1 MEKTPLRICMIS
13 SIPITLGFFK
23 NLIRGLN
30 QRHTEITLVSSDLP
44 ELYQF
49 ESELNCEVFTTTIS
63 RQISPFRDIVSIS
76 RLWNYFRQ
84 KKIDIVHAH
93 TPKGGLIG
101 MISSW
106 LARIPNRV
114 YTVHGL
120 VLETAKGLRRGVL
133 WLAEWLSCKL
143 ATQVL
148 AVSPSLRQCV
158 INEGICPA
166 EKISVLGSGSV
177 CGIDLKEFSRN
188 ESFVFAGAKIRAE
201 YHIPDDA
208 IVIGFL
214 GRLVFDKGIKTLVK
228 AFEKLQQKVSKSYLL
243 LVGNFETVRDSLDD
257 ETVQKI
263 KDNAHIVYNNE
274 FVSDV
279 LPFYAAMDIVTLPS
293 RREGFGLTLIE
304 AAALELP
311 TVGTKV
317 TGCVDAVVDGVTGL
331 LVEVDNSEELYQGM
345 LKLAQDSELRKKL
358 GRQGRERV
366 EAIFDSKMMIDR
378 YINLYEKLTGRI
390 TNESFIL

>member
-1 MEKTPLRICMIS
+1 L
-13 SIPITLGFFK
+13 
-23 NLIRGLN
+23 
-30 QRHTEITLVSSDLP
+30 
-44 ELYQF
+44 
-49 ESELNCEVFTTTIS
+49 
-63 RQISPFRDIVSIS
+63 DII
-76 RLWNYFRQ
+76 
-84 KKIDIVHAH
+84 HAH

-177 CGIDLKEFSRN
+177 CGIDLKRFSPN
-188 ESFVFAGAKIRAE
+188 ESFLSTRAKTRAE

-366 EAIFDSKMMIDR
+366 EAIFDSTMMIDR